1 MLVTNVGALKRCYCT
16 WNTNR
21 CSYIWLVH
29 LSVFV
34 TYLSSWLRPNKK
46 RQEPKALMIGQRALQ
61 FSRLP
66 HEKKKQKLALYARIF
81 AFCIWEKN
89 GPRFLQRESET
100 KKTLRR
106 GDSVGLTPMPQISA
120 FMGIDR
126 SVVGEYS
133 FNYQLSMN
141 VRLLVP
147 IILRRH
153 THLIRYYWKSLPLI
167 KFQCCSLFLLLHSC
181 YYISNSMGLES
192 TFIPFQGNQSCP
204 NFTSQIKNH
213 ALILIGS
220 SC

>member
-1 MLVTNVGALKRCYCT
+1 MFLYMVGAFVSFCD
-16 WNTNR
+16 
-21 CSYIWLVH
+21 ILVLLIRTQQEKARTEGFDDWTESAAIFTSSARKEETKVGPLCAH
-29 LSVFV
+29 LCF
-34 TYLSSWLRPNKK
+34 LHL
-46 RQEPKALMIGQRALQ
+46 G
-61 FSRLP
+61 
-66 HEKKKQKLALYARIF
+66 
-81 AFCIWEKN
+81 KN
-89 GPRFLQRESET
+89 GPRCLQRESET